1 MHLLLYEIPVEGQ
14 PYLMLA
20 EMLNL
25 YFKVVLWL
33 AVHNNYTDNCA
44 MPTIWTTGGN
54 VEAGLHAPSYLLLL
68 ELSSN
73 IGESAEMSCSFSSG
87 IIAMM

>member
-25 YFKVVLWL
+25 YLKVVLWL
-33 AVHNNYTDNCA
+33 AVHNNYVDNCA
-44 MPTIWTTGGN
+44 MPMIFTTGSN
-54 VEAGLHAPSYLLLL
+54 VPSYLLLL
-68 ELSSN
+68 TLSS
-73 IGESAEMSCSFSSG
+73 
-87 IIAMM
+87 